1 MKKIISMMVA
11 VMAVSCSDPFL
22 QVYEESLSFGY
33 EASVKELNLNSSVQP
48 EYSIAGEDTGW
59 CTVTPS
65 FSDNGF
71 YALSVSV
78 SENLTSDERSCS
90 LVIASDGVKK
100 EILVSQAGKD
110 VRLEVSSDNMTF
122 RASGG
127 EHEVEVLSNTE
138 WSVEYGVEWIEV
150 IAEGCDGNGYFTV
163 RAEENDSD
171 SERSAELKVVTFAG
185 EHTISVLQSGKS
197 ASISVSGTNIQVMS
211 QAAVRHVDVFSSFGW
226 NAISDSDWCRVDD
239 VKDNSFQL
247 VIDANDD
254 SEDRSAMITVDNG
267 KESCSITVMQKMG
280 KILLSQMWAAENIGQ
295 APYGDYFQFNEE
307 NNCPEGY
314 VVPSKKDFE
323 NLLTYA
329 KAYDD
334 TPDDNPGNVNGMWF
348 GETAE
353 DIASATSDDINGCVF
368 FPASGCIAM
377 AGPNR
382 VNENGYYW
390 TRNFPSETSRGSFV
404 FYETGT
410 TMVQDVYVNP
420 NITNKRPVRCIK
432 AEFSID

>member
-1 MKKIISMMVA
+1 MIVA

-48 EYSIAGEDTGW
+48 EYSIAGDDTGW

-90 LVIASDGVKK
+90 LIIASDGVKK
-100 EILVSQAGKD
+100 EILVRQAGKN
-110 VRLEVSSDNMTF
+110 VMLEVSSGNMTF
-122 RASGG
+122 RASGE

-150 IAEGCDGNGYFTV
+150 IAVGCDGNGYFTV

-171 SERSAELKVVTFAG
+171 SERTAELKVVTFAG
-185 EHTISVLQSGKS
+185 EHTIAVLQSGKS

-226 NAISDSDWCRVDD
+226 KAVSDSDWCRVDD
-239 VKDNSFQL
+239 VKDSSFQM
-247 VIDANDD
+247 VIDANED
-254 SEDRSAMITVDNG
+254 SEERSAKITVDNG
-267 KESCSITVMQKMG
+267 EESCEITVLQKRG
-280 KILLSQMWAAENIGQ
+280 KVLISQMWAAENIGQ

-314 VVPSKKDFE
+314 VVPSKKDFD

-329 KAYDD
+329 KIYDD
-334 TPDDNPGNVNGMWF
+334 TPDNNPGNVNGMWF

-353 DIASATSDDINGCVF
+353 DIASATFDDINGCVF

-377 AGPNR
+377 AGSNR
-382 VNENGYYW
+382 VNENGNYW
-390 TRNFPSETSRGSFV
+390 TRDYSSETFRVSFV
-404 FYETGT
+404 FFKTGT
-410 TMVQDVYVNP
+410 TRLMDTYVSP
-420 NITNKRPVRCIK
+420 DIINKRTVRCIK

>member
-1 MKKIISMMVA
+1 MKKIVSMIVA

-22 QVYEESLSFGY
+22 QVYEESLTFGY

-48 EYSIAGEDTGW
+48 EYSIAGDNTGW

-78 SENLTSDERSCS
+78 SENLKSDERGCQI
-90 LVIASDGVKK
+90 VISSEGVTK
-100 EILVSQAGKD
+100 EINVKQAGKD
-110 VRLEVSSDNMTF
+110 VRLEVSSDSMTF
-122 RASGG
+122 RASGE

-138 WSVEYGVEWIEV
+138 WSVECDVEWIEV
-150 IAEGCDGNGYFTV
+150 IAEDCDGNGYFTV
-163 RAEENDSD
+163 RAEENGSD
-171 SERSAELKVVTFAG
+171 AERTAELKVITFAG
-185 EHTISVLQSGKS
+185 EHSIDVVQNGKS

-211 QAAVRHVDVFSSFGW
+211 QASERHVEVISAFDWSAV
-226 NAISDSDWCRVDD
+226 SDSDWCKVDD
-239 VKDNSFQL
+239 VKDSSFLL

-254 SEDRSAMITVDNG
+254 SEDRSAIITVDNG
-267 KESCSITVMQKMG
+267 KESCSITVTQKRG
-280 KILLSQMWAAENIGQ
+280 KILISQMWAVENIGQ

-314 VVPSKKDFE
+314 VVPSKRDFE
-323 NLLTYA
+323 NLLA
-329 KAYDD
+329 NVKSYDD

-353 DIASATSDDINGCVF
+353 DIAAATADNMNGCVF

-382 VNENGYYW
+382 VNENGNYW
-390 TRNFPSETSRGSFV
+390 TRDYPSGTSRGSFV
-404 FYETGT
+404 FYNTGT
-410 TMVQDVYVNP
+410 TMIQDVYVNP
-420 NITNKRPVRCIK
+420 EITNKRTVRCIK

>member
-1 MKKIISMMVA
+1 MVA
-11 VMAVSCSDPFL
+11 VMAVSCSDSFL
-22 QVYEESLSFGY
+22 QVYEESISFGY
-33 EASVKELNLNSSVQP
+33 EASVKELNINSSVQP
-48 EYSIAGEDTGW
+48 EYSIAGDDTGW

-100 EILVSQAGKD
+100 EILVRQAGKD
-110 VRLEVSSDNMTF
+110 VRLEVSSDNLTF
-122 RASGG
+122 RASG
-127 EHEVEVLSNTE
+127 EEREVEVLSNAE
-138 WSVEYGVEWIEV
+138 WSVKCDAEWIEI

-171 SERSAELKVVTFAG
+171 SERTAELKVVTFAG
-185 EHTISVLQSGKS
+185 EHTVAVVQGGKS
-197 ASISVSGTNIQVMS
+197 ASISVSGTSIQVMS
-211 QAAVRHVDVFSSFGW
+211 QAAVRHVDVFSSLDW
-226 NAISDSDWCRVDD
+226 NAVSDSDWCKVDD
-239 VKDNSFQL
+239 VKDSSFQL
-247 VIDANDD
+247 VIDANED
-254 SEDRSAMITVDNG
+254 SEERSAKITVDNG
-267 KESCSITVMQKMG
+267 KESCSITVTQKRG
-280 KILLSQMWAAENIGQ
+280 KILISQMWASDNIGQ

-314 VVPSKKDFE
+314 VVPSKRDYE

-334 TPDDNPGNVNGMWF
+334 TPDDNPGSVNGMWF

-353 DIASATSDDINGCVF
+353 DISAATADNMNGCVF

-382 VNENGYYW
+382 VNENGNYW
-390 TRNFPSETSRGSFV
+390 TRDYASETSRVSFV
-404 FYETGT
+404 FYSTGT
-410 TMVQDVYVNP
+410 TMLQNVYVNP
-420 NITNKRPVRCIK
+420 DITNKRTVRCIK